1 MITGDHGVTARAIAQ
16 QLKICREG
24 DLVVTGAQLDQW
36 DDRRLKDQLDRV
48 AVFARVTPAPQTA
61 DRPRPQGAGKYCGHD
76 RRRGQ

>member
-48 AVFARVTPAPQTA
+48 AVFARVTPAHKLRIVRA
-61 DRPRPQGAGKYCGHD
+61 LKEQGNIVAMTG
-76 RRRGQ
+76 RRGQ